1 MPTLPHSV
9 REGHVDQLLTNL
21 SVAFIQSADRFIS
34 DKVFPV
40 VPVAKA
46 SDIYLSFPQGY
57 WNRDEVGPRPL
68 GGYPRQV
75 GYAIEKKTYYVEE
88 EALEFM
94 VDDRVRANSDAAG
107 GNDPERQGTSLLT
120 SQMLIHREQRWADA
134 YFKTGVWGTDLTGVA
149 GAPVAGQFRKWNDAT
164 SDPISDIDV
173 NRDAIG
179 QKTGMEA
186 NVLVL
191 GRRTFRHLKNHPD
204 ILDRIK
210 YTARGIITQDL
221 LASMFGVD
229 RILVPGGIR
238 NLAAEGEADNHDWII
253 SDDDALL
260 VHAASAPGLQT
271 PSAGYIFA
279 WTGLLGSNAFNSLSV
294 VTRGRDDRAYSDWFH
309 VRMAYDMR
317 VVANSLGIFFNDAV
331 D

>member
-21 SVAFIQSADRFIS
+21 SVAYIQSADRFIA

-46 SDIYLSFPQGY
+46 SDVYLEFPKGY
-57 WNRDEVGPRPL
+57 WTRDEVGPRPL

-75 GYAIEKKTYYVEE
+75 GYAVEKKTYYAEE

-94 VDDRVRANSDAAG
+94 VDDRVRANSDPQFE
-107 GNDPERQGTSLLT
+107 PERQGVSLLT
-120 SQMLIHREQRWADA
+120 SQSLIHREQRWADA

-149 GAPVAGQFRKWNDAT
+149 AAPGAGQFLQWNDAA
-164 SDPISDIDV
+164 SDPIGDFDV
-173 NRDAIG
+173 NRDSIG
-179 QKTGMEA
+179 QTTGFDA

-191 GRRTFRHLKNHPD
+191 GRRVFRFLKNHPD

-221 LASMFGVD
+221 LATMFGVD
-229 RILVPGGIR
+229 RVLVPGGIR
-238 NLAAEGEADNHDWII
+238 NLAAEGETDNHDWIVA
-253 SDDDALL
+253 DDDALL
-260 VHAASAPGLQT
+260 VHAAPGPGLQT
-271 PSAGYIFA
+271 PSGGYIFA
-279 WTGLLGSNAFNSLSV
+279 WTGLLGPGAFSSISV

-309 VRMAYDMR
+309 VRMAYDLK
-317 VVANSLGIFFNDAV
+317 VVSADLGIFFDAAV
-331 D
+331 A